1 MPLLWDELDCHL
13 DPRDFTIVTAPRRL
27 EELGKDPLG
36 GVLAGGNRLGASLSR
51 LAKRLTNP
59 EDED

>member
-1 MPLLWDELDCHL
+1 MPLLWDELDSHL
-13 DPRDFTIVTAPRRL
+13 DPRDFTIATASRRL
-27 EELGKDPLG
+27 EELGNDPLR